1 MISRDHYM
9 SKHKRDELLR
19 VNNNNKTSNGHKM
32 SSSNNEINR
41 NYIITHPNCKF
52 PKWLNRKW
60 FNFKQTKS
68 FQLDYR
74 LDSLFVFDE
83 KNSVIINKYTC
94 THMKSKRTNYV
105 QAVVKSLNGWYVCV

>member
-1 MISRDHYM
+1 MV
-9 SKHKRDELLR
+9 SKDQFLTKQKRDGLLKS
-19 VNNNNKTSNGHKM
+19 NKTDLISTN
-32 SSSNNEINR
+32 SENNLINR

-83 KNSVIINKYTC
+83 KNSIIINKYTC
-94 THMKSKRTNYV
+94 THMKSKKLNHV
-105 QAVVKSLNGWYVCV
+105 QAIVKSLNGW

>member
-1 MISRDHYM
+1 MIAKDQFM
-9 SKHKRDELLR
+9 SKHKRDELLANR
-19 VNNNNKTSNGHKM
+19 SVRIGHQ
-32 SSSNNEINR
+32 NEMINR

-60 FNFKQTKS
+60 FNFKQSKS

-94 THMKSKRTNYV
+94 AHMKSKKSNYV
-105 QAVVKSLNGWYVCV
+105 QAVVKSLNGW